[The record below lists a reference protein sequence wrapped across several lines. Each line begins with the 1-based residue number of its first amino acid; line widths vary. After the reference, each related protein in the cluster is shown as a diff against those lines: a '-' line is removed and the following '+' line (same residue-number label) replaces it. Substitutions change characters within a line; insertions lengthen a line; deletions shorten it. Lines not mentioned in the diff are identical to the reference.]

1 MFPHR
6 LFLGIAVLAL
16 CGPTLAQVTIY
27 RCADDTGRNHYTN
40 VKEEMSGK
48 KCAVVSRE
56 VSVVAPPPEPAKA
69 EPGKAAASKAPPA
82 GRAATSTAAPKLAD
96 AAPGTGRAREDNR
109 RRILQEELE
118 SEQKRLAEAK
128 QKLAEQQPARPGET
142 GSVLPRIRPYIEAV
156 ELAEKN
162 VAQLRRELSN
172 IK

>member
-56 VSVVAPPPEPAKA
+56 ISSVVPAPAEPAKA
-69 EPGKAAASKAPPA
+69 ANGKAAPAAP
-82 GRAATSTAAPKLAD
+82 RTAAAPGSKVAD
-96 AAPGTGRAREDNR
+96 AAPAPGTGRAREDNR

-128 QKLAEQQPARPGET
+128 QKLAEQQPARPDET
-142 GSVLPRIRPYIEAV
+142 GSVLPRIKPYIEAV

>member
-1 MFPHR
+1 MFPLR
-6 LFLGIAVLAL
+6 SLLGVTALAIS
-16 CGPTLAQVTIY
+16 GTAAAQVTIY
-27 RCADDTGRNHYTN
+27 RCADETGRNHYTN

-56 VSVVAPPPEPAKA
+56 ISSVAPPPAEPAKA
-69 EPGKAAASKAPPA
+69 ANGKAAPTP
-82 GRAATSTAAPKLAD
+82 RATTAAAPKLAD

-142 GSVLPRIRPYIEAV
+142 GSVLPRIKPYIEAV

>member
-6 LFLGIAVLAL
+6 LFLGIAALAL
-16 CGPTLAQVTIY
+16 SGPSLAQVTIY
-27 RCADDTGRNHYTN
+27 RCADETGRNHYTN

-48 KCAVVSRE
+48 KCAVVSQE
-56 VSVVAPPPEPAKA
+56 VSSVVPPPAEPAKA
-69 EPGKAAASKAPPA
+69 ANGKAAAPPP
-82 GRAATSTAAPKLAD
+82 RTTTTAAPKLAD

-118 SEQKRLAEAK
+118 SEQKRLVEAK

-142 GSVLPRIRPYIEAV
+142 GSVLPRIKPFIEAV

>member
-1 MFPHR
+1 MFPLR
-6 LFLGIAVLAL
+6 TLLGVTALAIS
-16 CGPTLAQVTIY
+16 GTTAAQVTIY
-27 RCADDTGRNHYTN
+27 RCADETGRNHYTN

-56 VSVVAPPPEPAKA
+56 VSVVPVPAEPSKAANAKA
-69 EPGKAAASKAPPA
+69 APAQPP
-82 GRAATSTAAPKLAD
+82 RPAATSAPKLAD

-118 SEQKRLAEAK
+118 MEQKRLAEAK

-142 GSVLPRIRPYIEAV
+142 GSVLPRIKPFIEAV

>member
-1 MFPHR
+1 MFPLR
-6 LFLGIAVLAL
+6 SLLGVTALAISGTAV
-16 CGPTLAQVTIY
+16 AQVTIY
-27 RCADDTGRNHYTN
+27 RCADETGRNHYTN

-48 KCAVVSRE
+48 KCTVVSRE
-56 VSVVAPPPEPAKA
+56 VSDVPLPPEPAKA
-69 EPGKAAASKAPPA
+69 ANGKAAPAAP
-82 GRAATSTAAPKLAD
+82 RTAAAPGSKVAD
-96 AAPGTGRAREDNR
+96 AAPAPGTGRAREDNR

-128 QKLAEQQPARPGET
+128 QKLAEQQPARPDET
-142 GSVLPRIRPYIEAV
+142 GSVLPRIKPYIEAV

>member
-6 LFLGIAVLAL
+6 LFLGIAALAL
-16 CGPTLAQVTIY
+16 SGSSLAQGTIY
-27 RCADDTGRNHYTN
+27 RCADQTGRNHYTN

-48 KCAVVSRE
+48 KCEVVSRE
-56 VSVVAPPPEPAKA
+56 VSVVSAPPEPAKA
-69 EPGKAAASKAPPA
+69 ATGKAAPTP
-82 GRAATSTAAPKLAD
+82 RAATPPPQKLAD

-118 SEQKRLAEAK
+118 YEQKRLIEAK

-142 GSVLPRIRPYIEAV
+142 GSVLPRIKPFIEAV

-162 VAQLRRELSN
+162 VVQLRRELSN